1 MGPRP
6 PYVIDFKEQNPE
18 AEVQYTTIAWRDT
31 DTQAEGLLRRDD
43 GAGGYGR
50 QNRLDCSI
58 AYLWVSKNPQL
69 TPLKANGNFDP
80 SKYLSLGKRAVSHDW
95 LCCPRS

>member
-18 AEVQYTTIAWRDT
+18 AEVQYTAIAWRDT

-43 GAGGYGR
+43 GAGGTAGR
-50 QNRLDCSI
+50 
-58 AYLWVSKNPQL
+58 
-69 TPLKANGNFDP
+69 T
-80 SKYLSLGKRAVSHDW
+80 DW
-95 LCCPRS
+95 IVA